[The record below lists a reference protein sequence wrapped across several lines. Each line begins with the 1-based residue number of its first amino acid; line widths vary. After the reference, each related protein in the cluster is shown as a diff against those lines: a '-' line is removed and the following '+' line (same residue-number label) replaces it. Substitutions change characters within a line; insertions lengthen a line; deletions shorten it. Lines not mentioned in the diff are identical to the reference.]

1 MFQVNEFDKTM
12 FGILILTL
20 AIGIIIGCMIGGL
33 IAFYFLKKRYVAR
46 MKEKYNLKL
55 SQIEQEY
62 EQKIE
67 KIKAYQDETIEI
79 ETIRQNK

>member
-1 MFQVNEFDKTM
+1 MFQVNEFDKIM
-12 FGILILTL
+12 FGILILAL
-20 AIGIIIGCMIGGL
+20 AIGIVFGCMIGGL
-33 IAFYFLKKRYVAR
+33 IAFYLLKKRYVAR

-67 KIKAYQDETIEI
+67 EIKAYQDETIEI
-79 ETIRQNK
+79 ETIET